1 MLHICIQRFD
11 VTGDRGNILG
21 SERGLSLYGTLFNES
36 GTLTKYELKMA
47 VFMLLFSPAQPCRE
61 NVNSSNFSFH
71 INVKITVVS
80 TRLQRDLNI
89 HPLAPKK

>member
-1 MLHICIQRFD
+1 
-11 VTGDRGNILG
+11 
-21 SERGLSLYGTLFNES
+21 
-36 GTLTKYELKMA
+36 MA

-89 HPLAPKK
+89 HPLAPKKWFAVRATGWNHQPHLPILVPSVAVWH